1 VWIEAEGDIERLRQ
15 VALLLQN
22 ENSRLFRRLEDL
34 AAELARLKGE
44 QPAEQLALEIALL
57 KEKLQAREREL
68 FSPSSEKRSKDPCD
82 GLQEKRLQ
90 TGHGPRHQ
98 PELPIVE
105 AVHIL
110 DEADKICPKCG
121 GGLQVWAGQFEQS
134 DEIDVVERSYRVV
147 RHKRQKYRCQC
158 GECIDTALGP
168 DKFLPGGRYSVDF
181 AISVAIGKY
190 ADHLPLARQR
200 RMMARDGLLIDTQTL
215 WDQIFVLAR
224 HLGPTYEALHD
235 LVLQAPVIGADETT
249 WRLLGSGSKSW
260 WAWSV
265 CSPDAV
271 VYQISPTRSAKDA
284 GRILRDFSGVVVA
297 DGYSAYRTLRDRR
310 AVSRDGSPFE
320 LAACWAH
327 VRRKFLE
334 AEPDHPEATP
344 VLELIGDLYGVE
356 AEGREAPDRLA
367 MLRGE
372 KSRELV
378 DQLRDA
384 LLAIRALPRSSLGT
398 AVSYTFE
405 LWPALTRFLDD
416 SRIPL
421 DNNQTERALR
431 GVVIGRKNHYG
442 SRSLRGTMVA
452 ALFYS
457 LIESAKLC
465 GVEPRAY
472 LREATRRAIAQPGAV
487 TVPRA
492 LLEA

>member
-1 VWIEAEGDIERLRQ
+1 
-15 VALLLQN
+15 
-22 ENSRLFRRLEDL
+22 
-34 AAELARLKGE
+34 
-44 QPAEQLALEIALL
+44 
-57 KEKLQAREREL
+57 
-68 FSPSSEKRSKDPCD
+68 
-82 GLQEKRLQ
+82 
-90 TGHGPRHQ
+90 
-98 PELPIVE
+98 
-105 AVHIL
+105 
-110 DEADKICPKCG
+110 
-121 GGLQVWAGQFEQS
+121 
-134 DEIDVVERSYRVV
+134 
-147 RHKRQKYRCQC
+147 
-158 GECIDTALGP
+158 
-168 DKFLPGGRYSVDF
+168 
-181 AISVAIGKY
+181 
-190 ADHLPLARQR
+190 
-200 RMMARDGLLIDTQTL
+200 M
-215 WDQIFVLAR
+215 
-224 HLGPTYEALHD
+224 
-235 LVLQAPVIGADETT
+235 
-249 WRLLGSGSKSW
+249 
-260 WAWSV
+260 
-265 CSPDAV
+265 
-271 VYQISPTRSAKDA
+271 
-284 GRILRDFSGVVVA
+284 
-297 DGYSAYRTLRDRR
+297 RT
-310 AVSRDGSPFE
+310 
-320 LAACWAH
+320 AACWAH

-334 AEPDHPEATP
+334 AESDHPEATP

-416 SRIPL
+416 SRVPL

-431 GVVIGRKNHYG
+431 GAVIGRKNHYG